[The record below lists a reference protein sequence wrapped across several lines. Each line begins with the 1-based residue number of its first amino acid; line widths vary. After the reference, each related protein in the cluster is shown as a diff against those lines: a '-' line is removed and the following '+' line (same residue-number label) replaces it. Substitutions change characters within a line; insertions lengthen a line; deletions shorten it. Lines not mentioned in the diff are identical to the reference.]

1 MIMMCMIFAKN
12 SIRNFSHE
20 MHNLISFRIYFTRIL
35 SENYIVSGTGETVKN
50 FKYLQKIGV
59 THVLNTAE
67 NDVTINP
74 QKFRDAGI
82 CYKGFR

>member
-1 MIMMCMIFAKN
+1 MRRGYEWNLWHSIETQIKFA
-12 SIRNFSHE
+12 F
-20 MHNLISFRIYFTRIL
+20 L
-35 SENYIVSGTGETVKN
+35 SGTGETVKN

-67 NDVTINP
+67 SDVNINP
-74 QKFRDAGI
+74 ERFRSAGI

>member
-1 MIMMCMIFAKN
+1 M
-12 SIRNFSHE
+12 
-20 MHNLISFRIYFTRIL
+20 LI
-35 SENYIVSGTGETVKN
+35 SGTGETVKN

-74 QKFRDAGI
+74 QKFRDAGVKI
-82 CYKGFR
+82 YGVKIHGITIHGVKIQGVKIQGVTTPGSIFLG